1 MITPRQ
7 TRLVRVS
14 DLHAFRRAIL
24 SLSNPEPSTK
34 NPEPEIRN
42 PEPIVLVPTRSAARQ
57 LELTF
62 VGADRR
68 LGRGAD
74 THVLPCPMTR
84 DELYEHLRTKLSNP
98 PRWLMAIERDVIAQ
112 AAALATASS
121 GIEISFELRP
131 GLVAEMLRFYDQL
144 RRQSQQVSRFEAL
157 IEGALDGADA
167 EVDRGVWRMRQQTR
181 FLAATFREYERR
193 VRESG
198 SCDEH
203 LLREQLIR
211 QPLADPIRRIIVTV
225 ADWIADDNGLYVAD
239 FDLLSRIPNL
249 ESIDIVCTEGVLRS
263 GFHERLHGWLPGI
276 ADVSEFG
283 IRDSRFAKPVVVV
296 PPSDISTKPTNPE
309 SQIPNPERSERP
321 ANPESQIPNPE
332 HPWWT
337 HRDREEELVTV
348 VRMIKAN
355 RRRGEAVPLSRTA
368 VVYKRPLPYLYLAAE
383 VFGAANI
390 PYQTA
395 DALPLASQPTAAA
408 FDLVLEAV
416 VSDFTRDAL
425 VSLLRSPHLVFFDE
439 GREVT
444 REMTSALNRALSD
457 ARYLGGL
464 EKLEGLEGAD
474 SREGRKGQDGR
485 DWSARAARRAV
496 VAAARELAPLA
507 SPRPAS
513 QQVRLLLDFWASHV
527 RPLAD
532 EDPFASNEHRARA
545 AIVEALTALAGAH
558 ASQDE
563 PSWTIEN
570 LRVAVRRIVE
580 EQTFSVDAPS
590 AHEAVQFLDDQAAR
604 YGDFDDLT
612 IVGVVENEWPEKPR
626 RNIFYPP
633 GILKSLGWPTEKDRR
648 AAADA
653 RFLELLASPARRTVV
668 STFTLDDDALVMRS
682 MQLDE
687 IRRAGL
693 SPVAA
698 GSIDYARIFL
708 DEALS
713 QEPPTLAPFD
723 GVTHEW
729 ASRRVAGASLDAPSF
744 HGSIGR
750 QPARAWS
757 VSALETY
764 LGCPFRFFAQ
774 HVLALDE
781 DPDDEEVMDP
791 RRQGQFIHEVF
802 AQFFKAWQ
810 DAGHRAIDAG
820 RLEEARLLFADVVE
834 RLLAPLSPAEAGLER
849 TRLLG
854 SSAAAGLGEAV
865 FRMEAERPIAV
876 VERLLEH
883 RLEGEFTIATSNG
896 PRTIALKG
904 KADRLDLLED
914 GTFRLIDYK
923 LGWPPDRARAL
934 QLSIYGVCAE
944 QRLGSHRGRRWTL
957 GEAAYLAFKGPRRV
971 VPLFP
976 TPAKRDEVLAAAQQ
990 RLADTIDRIALGEFP
1005 PTPDDVF
1012 RCETCTFASVCRKDY
1027 VGEV

>member
-1 MITPRQ
+1 VITPRQ
-7 TRLVRVS
+7 TRLVRVP
-14 DLHAFRRAIL
+14 DLHTFRRVIL
-24 SLSNPEPSTK
+24 SLANPEPRTPNSK
-34 NPEPEIRN
+34 PV
-42 PEPIVLVPTRSAARQ
+42 VLVPTRSAARQ
-57 LELTF
+57 IERTF
-62 VGADRR
+62 AADLRVAA
-68 LGRGAD
+68 GAD
-74 THVLPCPMTR
+74 TQVYAHFVTR
-84 DELYEHLRTKLSNP
+84 DELYEHLRVKLPSP
-98 PRWLMAIERDVIAQ
+98 PRGLTAIERDVIAQ
-112 AAALATASS
+112 AAAHATASS
-121 GIEISFELRP
+121 GIDISFELRP

-157 IEGALDGADA
+157 IDAALDAADA
-167 EVDRGVWRMRQQTR
+167 EVDRGARRMRQQTQ

-198 SCDEH
+198 GCDEH

-211 QPLADPIRRIIVTV
+211 DASADPMRRIIVTV

-263 GFHERLHGWLPGI
+263 GLHERLRNWLPGI
-276 ADVSEFG
+276 EEESAAG
-283 IRDSRFAKPVVVV
+283 SRACSPRFVV
-296 PPSDISTKPTNPE
+296 PH
-309 SQIPNPERSERP
+309 QSEH
-321 ANPESQIPNPE
+321 SG
-332 HPWWT
+332 WWT

-348 VRMIKAN
+348 ARLIKAT

-368 VVYKRPLPYLYLAAE
+368 VVYKRPLPYLYLAGE

-395 DALPLASQPTAAA
+395 DAWPLASQPTAAA
-408 FDLVLEAV
+408 FDLVLEV
-416 VSDFTRDAL
+416 VGSDFTRDAL
-425 VSLLRSPHLVFFDE
+425 VSLLRSPHFVFFDG

-444 REMTSALNRALSD
+444 REMTSAFNRALSD

-464 EKLEGLEGAD
+464 ERLEGLEGSACGPREASESAPAAVRKDDRRSAD
-474 SREGRKGQDGR
+474 ASGGGAPRAVKNDGR
-485 DWSARAARRAV
+485 DGRDGQERPAHRAV
-496 VAAARELAPLA
+496 IAIARELAPLA
-507 SPRPAS
+507 DPRPAS
-513 QQVRLLLDFWASHV
+513 HQIRLLLDFWASHV
-527 RPLAD
+527 KPLS
-532 EDPFASNEHRARA
+532 ESDPFAPNERRARA
-545 AIVEALTALAGAH
+545 AIVEAITALADAH

-563 PSWTIEN
+563 PSWTIDN
-570 LRVAVRRIVE
+570 LRVAIRRIVE
-580 EQTFSVDAPS
+580 AQTFSVDPPS
-590 AHEAVQFLDDQAAR
+590 AHEAVQLLDDQAAR

-626 RNIFYPP
+626 RNVFYPP
-633 GILKSLGWPTEKDRR
+633 GILRSLGWPTEKDRR

-653 RFLELLASPARRTVV
+653 RFLELIASPARRTVV

-687 IRRAGL
+687 IRRARL
-693 SPVAA
+693 STVVADA
-698 GSIDYARIFL
+698 IDTARVFL

-723 GVTHEW
+723 GITHEW
-729 ASRRVAGASLDAPSF
+729 ASLRMARAPLVAPSF

-750 QPARAWS
+750 QPPRAWS

-781 DPDDEEVMDP
+781 EPDDEEVMDP
-791 RRQGQFIHEVF
+791 RRQGRFVHEVF
-802 AQFFKAWQ
+802 EQFFKEWQ
-810 DAGHRAIDAG
+810 AAGRRAIDAS

-834 RLLAPLSPAEAGLER
+834 RLLVALSPAEAGLER

-865 FRMEAERPIAV
+865 FRMEAERPVDVI
-876 VERLLEH
+876 ERLLEH
-883 RLEGEFTIATSNG
+883 PLSGVFRIATSAG
-896 PRTIALKG
+896 PQTISLKG

-934 QLSIYGVCAE
+934 QLPIYGVCAE
-944 QRLGSHRGRRWTL
+944 QHLGASRGRRWTL

-990 RLADTIDRIALGEFP
+990 RLADTIDRIAQGEFP

-1012 RCETCTFASVCRKDY
+1012 RCESCTFAPVCRKDY